1 MGSQGRTGIRSALD
15 ALQFV
20 MRRASRY
27 WQVLVVLALGVVL
40 ATALLASAPVL
51 TNTVVEFGLRRTLLD
66 ADPAQGNIRLATRS
80 DPDLTQYRR
89 LDTAVSELARA
100 QLGDKLDRVIPSG
113 DARWMYPWVEG
124 ELRTDRRVRLSFYGP
139 SPSTAD
145 EGLPEYARLI
155 SGQWPVAE
163 VDRNPEA
170 DTNAEV
176 DGNPADSYPAASQAA
191 PVPVAIGQEM
201 AAAYGLAV
209 GHRLGLSVREEAGEP
224 DLWIEVAG
232 IVRVRAGQ
240 ERYWFGAYSPLLPQQ
255 SAHYESQY
263 SVLVAPETLFAL
275 ASSSLAGSQVDLA
288 WHALLDP
295 GAIVLDDVGY
305 VRAALAS
312 LQEAAPQLNER
323 LRVESGLD
331 EILVQ
336 LGPRSE
342 AIRSPL
348 YLLIAT
354 IMLLALYYVTM
365 DAALSLRQFERE
377 FAVLSSRGASGWQ
390 LFRAQLV
397 EALLVSGVALLSG
410 PGLGLTFVRALVALG
425 PLADIRELDW
435 NLWLPQAS
443 WLAAL
448 VGATGCLVSLL
459 SPVPGV
465 LQGSIVS
472 HRQSTTRLERPAW
485 WQRHYVDV
493 FLLLAGLVLIW
504 RVRIHGSILGGG
516 PDQPQV
522 DWLLLASPLAL
533 LLGSAAILLRVFP
546 LVLEVGAEWVSR
558 GRGLLAPLAF
568 WRIARDP
575 THVARLVLLLT
586 LAMALG
592 LFATGLNATLDRN
605 ERDQSYYTVGS
616 DLRLSDPDVGAA
628 ERVGSLA
635 GVQGASA
642 ALRGEGTVALQT
654 LQGYPAFDLLAV
666 ETATLGSVS
675 RFRPDFSRDPM
686 AELLQRLDASMP
698 SVTTLPLPASADRL
712 GLWCWLPAESE
723 ALAARLAIAAKVEGP
738 SGALYTLQL
747 RLDETEQDVEQGW
760 YYYEGGLP
768 EDARPLGLHSVW
780 LRNATSSRVG
790 HIELL
795 VLGDLVAVDS
805 ISGRKEA
812 VAGFAAGGRLPRWT
826 LEPRFAR
833 TQVRALTT
841 GSPAGADLGPTA
853 WHVPGHDVQVQAIP
867 VGLSPPGASLAL
879 RFPDSEMRSGV
890 WYGLLQQEDEEM
902 TPLPALVSPS
912 FQSQCQVGVGDRIG
926 TWVDSQPVEF
936 EVVGTVD
943 HFPTLYEERS
953 AGFVVTS
960 LGALTQELNQL
971 VPDTVRAN
979 ELLVALGPGQVLE
992 EQVASALETAVV
1004 PRRGGSSTNRM
1015 DAETVRRAIKADP
1028 LALGLRS
1035 VALFG
1040 YLLTAVLSLAG
1051 FGTHFYLTTRQ
1062 HSRTYVVLRALGLS
1076 PRQLYGML
1084 LLEQVVLIVS
1094 GLALGTGLGLL
1105 LNRLTLPGLPLSLGE
1120 RPPVPPFLAETD
1132 WRAVGRIYMSLTL
1145 AFLAS
1150 LGLATG
1156 ALWRVQLHRQLRVDE
1171 E

>member
-1 MGSQGRTGIRSALD
+1 MGIHRWRGIRATWD
-15 ALQFV
+15 VLQFV

-51 TNTVVEFGLRRTLLD
+51 TNTVIEFGMRRALLD
-66 ADPAQGNIRLATRS
+66 ADPAQGNIRLATRI
-80 DPDLTQYRR
+80 DPDLGHYNH
-89 LDTAVSELARA
+89 LDAAVSELVRTHLSA
-100 QLGDKLDRVIPSG
+100 KLDTVIPSG
-113 DARWMYPWVEG
+113 DARWMYPWVDG
-124 ELRTDRRVRLSFYGP
+124 QLRIDRRVRFGFYGSS
-139 SPSTAD
+139 SPTAGED
-145 EGLPEYARLI
+145 LPGYARLVF
-155 SGQWPVAE
+155 GRWPMAG
-163 VDRNPEA
+163 VDGNPKA
-170 DTNAEV
+170 
-176 DGNPADSYPAASQAA
+176 DGNPADMDPDASQADW
-191 PVPVAIGQEM
+191 VPVAIGDEM

-209 GHRLGLSVREEAGEP
+209 GDRLGLSVREEAGEP
-224 DLWIEVAG
+224 ELWIEVAG
-232 IVRVRAGQ
+232 IVRARAGQ
-240 ERYWFGAYSPLLPQQ
+240 ERYWFGAYSPLLSQH

-263 SVLVAPETLFAL
+263 SVLVSPETFFTLTSGA
-275 ASSSLAGSQVDLA
+275 LAGSQVGLA
-288 WHALLDP
+288 WHVLLDP
-295 GAIVLDDVGY
+295 GAIVLGDAGY
-305 VRAALAS
+305 LRAALAS
-312 LQEAAPQLNER
+312 LQESAPQLNER
-323 LRVESGLD
+323 LRVESGLA
-331 EILVQ
+331 EILGQ
-336 LGPRSE
+336 LESRSE

-390 LFRAQLV
+390 LFRTQMV
-397 EALLVSGVALLSG
+397 EALVVTSVAVLSG
-410 PGLGLTFVRALVALG
+410 PGLGLLFVRGLVALG

-435 NLWLPQAS
+435 YLWLPQAS

-448 VGATGCLVSLL
+448 VGAVGCLVSLL
-459 SPVPGV
+459 GPVPAALRRSV
-465 LQGSIVS
+465 VTHQ
-472 HRQSTTRLERPAW
+472 QSLARPERPAW
-485 WQRHYVDV
+485 WQRYYVDV
-493 FLLLAGLVLIW
+493 FLLLIGLVLIW
-504 RVRIHGSILGGG
+504 RIRIYGSILGGS

-546 LVLEVGAEWVSR
+546 LVLKVGAGWVSR

-616 DLRLSDPDVGAA
+616 DLRLTDPSAGA
-628 ERVGSLA
+628 EEIGSLA
-635 GVQGASA
+635 GVQGSA
-642 ALRGEGTVALQT
+642 AFREEGTVALQGS
-654 LQGYPAFDLLAV
+654 QGYPAFDLLAV
-666 ETATLGSVS
+666 ETATLASVS

-686 AELLQRLDASMP
+686 AELLLRLDASGATVP
-698 SVTTLPLPASADRL
+698 TLPLPASIDRL
-712 GLWCWLPAESE
+712 GLWCWLPEESE
-723 ALAARLAIAAKVEGP
+723 ALAARLAISAKVEG
-738 SGALYTLQL
+738 SAGDLYTLQL
-747 RLDETEQDVEQGW
+747 RLDEAEEAVEEGW
-760 YYYEGGLP
+760 HYYEGGLP
-768 EDARPLGLHSVW
+768 GKDRRLSLHSVW

-805 ISGRKEA
+805 ASGRREV
-812 VAGFAAGGRLPRWT
+812 VADFAGG
-826 LEPRFAR
+826 
-833 TQVRALTT
+833 VRS
-841 GSPAGADLGPTA
+841 SPAGADLRPTA
-853 WHVPGHDVQVQAIP
+853 WQVPGRDVQVQAIP
-867 VGLSPPGASLAL
+867 VGFSPPGASLAV
-879 RFPDSEMRSGV
+879 RFPDNEMRSGI
-890 WYGLLQQEDEEM
+890 WYGLLQVGDEEVA
-902 TPLPALVSPS
+902 PLPALVSPL
-912 FQSQCQVGVGDRIG
+912 FRSQCQVEVGDHIG

-943 HFPTLYEERS
+943 YFPTMYEEQS
-953 AGFVVTS
+953 AGYIVTS

-971 VPDTVRAN
+971 VPDSVHAN
-979 ELLVALGPGQVLE
+979 ELFVALQPGQQLGEQFGDVLGS
-992 EQVASALETAVV
+992 AS
-1004 PRRGGSSTNRM
+1004 M
-1015 DAETVRRAIKADP
+1015 QAETVRKAIKADP

-1035 VALFG
+1035 VTLFG

-1105 LNRLTLPGLPLSLGE
+1105 LNRVTLPGLPLSLGG
-1120 RPPVPPFLAETD
+1120 RPPVPPFLAETN
-1132 WRAVGRIYMSLTL
+1132 WRAVGGIYLSLAV

-1150 LGLATG
+1150 LALATV
-1156 ALWRVQLHRQLRVDE
+1156 ALWRVKLHRQLRVDE